1 MTKTNLQSDRTDLI
15 LDREQKRLAA
25 LKIQAE
31 RDKRFKLVAK
41 IISWETGSM
50 DSIAV
55 KSLDRIT
62 ETEWSIYKEHILGI
76 ATAETVEKVKAK
88 LAQTF
93 EDIKRNDGF
102 VKA

>member
-15 LDREQKRLAA
+15 LGREEKRLAA

-55 KSLDRIT
+55 KTLDRIT
-62 ETEWSIYKEHILGI
+62 NSEWSIYKDHILAI
-76 ATAETVEKVKAK
+76 ATVETVEKVKEK
-88 LAQTF
+88 LDQTF
-93 EDIKRNDGF
+93 ENIKKNGGL
-102 VKA
+102 A

>member
-1 MTKTNLQSDRTDLI
+1 MTKTNLQSDKTDQI
-15 LDREQKRLAA
+15 LNREEKRLAA
-25 LKIQAE
+25 LKVQAE

-62 ETEWSIYKEHILGI
+62 DSEWSIYREHILGI
-76 ATAETVEKVKAK
+76 ATAETVEKVKQK
-88 LAQTF
+88 LDQTF
-93 EDIKRNDGF
+93 EDIKKNDGL
-102 VKA
+102 A